1 MTATVISP
9 RGFLAR
15 FLVLALL
22 SGVTIGMTK
31 VGNTLLGLHLGAE
44 PWQSN
49 LILAAET
56 AGMVLITIPAGFLI
70 ARLGPQ
76 PVYLASSLVAAAA
89 YVASPWLTAWWHLA
103 LLGVLTGICVPF
115 RVVSM
120 SGSFL
125 SRLKEL
131 GAEKSGWY
139 RGALMTG
146 TLLLGP
152 LIGGALL
159 DHLGV
164 TVLYAIASVCF
175 LIMGF
180 GGQFVLPERV
190 SQANPATIPSTL
202 NPLSVLSDL
211 RTLTAIPPVRRSLA
225 LEFTG
230 GLTGGFFVT
239 FAIIL
244 GLHGFKVSPSEAVL
258 PVVSQGIAYALT
270 LFLGGHLL
278 RWLSVANTYRLS
290 QLLVILGLLT
300 IGLTQAFNILFVGA
314 ALLGAGLAIQHLT
327 NVSVIS
333 RSEVDKGRISGV
345 FTFAGMVGN
354 LLGLLASAGLSHFL
368 SLQAVFLAWIP
379 LFLALTWNAVQLL
392 PVAERARA
400 WPAQLWRGLRAAGGG
415 IAVGLGFL
423 LLWHVATRNEWV
435 ERALIVPPAAVWDV
449 AVEMIQNG
457 LLWENI
463 QASLV
468 RVGLGFGSGALA
480 GLVFGILYGIWR
492 PLRTY
497 TSFTFETIRQIPTIA
512 WIPLL
517 MIFLG
522 LGEGIKIVVIG
533 LGVFFPV
540 ALATIDG
547 VAGVP
552 KRYLEVADVLRFSP
566 WTRITR
572 VIIPATLPDLATGMR
587 IALSRAWMLIV
598 AAELYGADSG
608 LGQLMDSGR
617 QQFQMDLLL
626 LALLTTGIIGLS
638 LDGILALIE
647 RRFLSWK
654 RAATF

>member
-1 MTATVISP
+1 
-9 RGFLAR
+9 
-15 FLVLALL
+15 
-22 SGVTIGMTK
+22 
-31 VGNTLLGLHLGAE
+31 
-44 PWQSN
+44 
-49 LILAAET
+49 
-56 AGMVLITIPAGFLI
+56 
-70 ARLGPQ
+70 
-76 PVYLASSLVAAAA
+76 
-89 YVASPWLTAWWHLA
+89 
-103 LLGVLTGICVPF
+103 
-115 RVVSM
+115 
-120 SGSFL
+120 
-125 SRLKEL
+125 
-131 GAEKSGWY
+131 
-139 RGALMTG
+139 
-146 TLLLGP
+146 
-152 LIGGALL
+152 
-159 DHLGV
+159 
-164 TVLYAIASVCF
+164 
-175 LIMGF
+175 
-180 GGQFVLPERV
+180 
-190 SQANPATIPSTL
+190 
-202 NPLSVLSDL
+202 
-211 RTLTAIPPVRRSLA
+211 
-225 LEFTG
+225 
-230 GLTGGFFVT
+230 
-239 FAIIL
+239 
-244 GLHGFKVSPSEAVL
+244 
-258 PVVSQGIAYALT
+258 
-270 LFLGGHLL
+270 
-278 RWLSVANTYRLS
+278 
-290 QLLVILGLLT
+290 
-300 IGLTQAFNILFVGA
+300 
-314 ALLGAGLAIQHLT
+314 
-327 NVSVIS
+327 
-333 RSEVDKGRISGV
+333 
-345 FTFAGMVGN
+345 
-354 LLGLLASAGLSHFL
+354 
-368 SLQAVFLAWIP
+368 
-379 LFLALTWNAVQLL
+379 
-392 PVAERARA
+392 
-400 WPAQLWRGLRAAGGG
+400 
-415 IAVGLGFL
+415 
-423 LLWHVATRNEWV
+423 
-435 ERALIVPPAAVWDV
+435 
-449 AVEMIQNG
+449 MIQNG